1 MTKTSL
7 PPTRAAADYPR
18 RALLAL
24 MGMSPAVVT
33 ETLWA
38 LMNPPQGGQP
48 FVPTEI
54 HIITTAEGIQKLAE
68 ISNKQGQW
76 ELHRLLGKH
85 RPGITLHEIQGSTEV
100 VGDVRDSEA
109 HSATA
114 DKLLEVFRPLVSDAE
129 CAIHASM
136 AGGRKTMGFY
146 MGYILSLLG
155 RPQDQLSHVL
165 VDSVFEREPQ
175 FYFPEDKALR
185 PAAKGQP
192 ELNARDARVML
203 AQVPFLR
210 MGKELPTQ
218 LLAGKQNFQS
228 LIDGAQLALDLPTV
242 TLYPASCRIEI
253 EGTGREVKLEQSKM
267 VLYTVFAMRRML
279 GGTPDPHTVREG
291 AIWMPPTKQEGD
303 QAAKGVTAAELQEWQ
318 RRLAGDRL
326 LLSDLKQS
334 IQAPNISKINTLL
347 KEQLGPGLGDALRI
361 HGSTKDGL
369 PQGNYGL
376 FGLAPHKL
384 RLG

>member
-1 MTKTSL
+1 MPATIQA
-7 PPTRAAADYPR
+7 PTRTASEHPR
-18 RALLAL
+18 RALVAL

-38 LMNPPQGGQP
+38 LMNPAAGGQA

-54 HIITTAEGIQKLAE
+54 HLVTTAEGAQKLTE
-68 ISNKQGQW
+68 ISDAAGHW
-76 ELHRLLGKH
+76 ALHRLLGDH
-85 RPGITLHEIQGSTEV
+85 RAAITVHEIQGSTEV

-114 DKLLEVFRPLVSDAE
+114 DKLLDVLRPLVLDPD

-155 RPQDQLSHVL
+155 RPQDRLSHVL
-165 VDSVFEREPQ
+165 VDAVFEREPL
-175 FYFPEDKALR
+175 FFFPEDRELRKAS
-185 PAAKGQP
+185 AAHAA
-192 ELNARDARVML
+192 LNARDARVVL
-203 AQVPFLR
+203 AEVPFLR

-218 LLAGKQNFQS
+218 LLAGKQHFQS

-242 TLYPASCRIEI
+242 TVFPASCRIEI
-253 EGTGREVKLEQSKM
+253 EGTGRAVELEPSKM
-267 VLYTVFAMRRML
+267 ALYMVFVMRRLL
-279 GGTPDPHTVREG
+279 GGTPDARTVREG
-291 AIWMPPTKQEGD
+291 ALWLPSVKQEAT
-303 QAAKGVTAAELQEWQ
+303 QSVKAVSAAELQEWQ
-318 RRLAGDRL
+318 RRLPDPCL
-326 LLSDLKQS
+326 QLSDLAYS

-347 KEQLGPGLGDALRI
+347 RKQLGTGLGDALRI
-361 HGSTKDGL
+361 HSSKDGL

-376 FGLAPHKL
+376 FGVAPHKL